1 MYGYPKPKLPSC
13 LNLNLKIQIRT
24 LKFKLKFGGRT
35 TLKSLI
41 TSIQKLFKTMKSS
54 LRYDSCKFALHM
66 LTSIDPEGKC
76 QFEWPHT
83 PNFEVNP

>member
-1 MYGYPKPKLPSC
+1 MNGYPKQKIPSS
-13 LNLNLKIQIRT
+13 LNLNLKIQIGS
-24 LKFKLKFGGRT
+24 LKFELKFGGRT
-35 TLKSLI
+35 TLTSLI

-54 LRYDSCKFALHM
+54 LRYDSYKFALQM

-76 QFEWPHT
+76 EFGWPHT